1 MYNTFEQLEGE
12 VMKQAK
18 TKGAQ
23 NLLKEVIENC
33 KREKKT
39 IRQTFC
45 KINEIIVGNMG
56 TC

>member
-23 NLLKEVIENC
+23 NLLKELFV
-33 KREKKT
+33 KSMKL
-39 IRQTFC
+39 
-45 KINEIIVGNMG
+45 
-56 TC
+56 

>member
-23 NLLKEVIENC
+23 NLLKEVIENWDKLDSQIKSC
-33 KREKKT
+33 AYGH
-39 IRQTFC
+39 
-45 KINEIIVGNMG
+45 N
-56 TC
+56 